1 MMYDSAA
8 ESRLRSTPDWAAK
21 TRVFR
26 GQGGL
31 QLVQRRKAWNGDSPR
46 TEAEARRTL
55 LRVARE
61 CIERLGL
68 SKVSLSDVA
77 SAAGVTRQTVY
88 RYFENADELFNAAA
102 VLASGGFLERMRE
115 RVLLHDGLAERMV
128 ETLVVA
134 IHEIPKDV
142 HLSAL
147 VQSGNVLEVSSA
159 LRLSFAQEEMVELA
173 KGDLELDPSDRD
185 ELAEILLRLLK
196 SFLDDPGPER
206 SEDELR
212 SFLYRWLIPVI
223 DDKLQSASTSKEIS
237 Q

>member
-1 MMYDSAA
+1 MYDSASMSTIFSISA
-8 ESRLRSTPDWAAK
+8 SILR
-21 TRVFR
+21 
-26 GQGGL
+26 GGSL
-31 QLVQRRKAWNGDSPR
+31 TDREGRFVQRRKAWNGNPPE
-46 TEAEARRTL
+46 TQTEARRYL
-55 LRVARE
+55 LAVAQS
-61 CIERLGL
+61 CIERFGL
-68 SKVSLSDVA
+68 SKVGLSDVA

-115 RVLLHDGLAERMV
+115 RVLVHKGLAERIV

-147 VQSGNVLEVSSA
+147 VASGDPLGVSSA
-159 LRLSFAQEEMVELA
+159 LKLFFVQEEMLA
-173 KGDLELDPSDRD
+173 LADGDLGLAARERD

-212 SFLYRWLIPVI
+212 AFLYRWLIPII
-223 DDKLQSASTSKEIS
+223 DEKLEDRKS
-237 Q
+237 QGP

>member
-1 MMYDSAA
+1 V
-8 ESRLRSTPDWAAK
+8 T
-21 TRVFR
+21 
-26 GQGGL
+26 Q
-31 QLVQRRKAWNGDSPR
+31 
-46 TEAEARRTL
+46 
-55 LRVARE
+55 E
-61 CIERLGL
+61 CIERFGL
-68 SKVSLSDVA
+68 SKVGLSDVA

-102 VLASGGFLERMRE
+102 VRASGGFLERVRQ
-115 RVLLHDGLAERMV
+115 RVLLRVGLAERIV

-134 IHEIPKDV
+134 IHEIPKDL

-147 VQSGNVLEVSSA
+147 MRSGNPLEVSPA

-173 KGDLELDPSDRD
+173 AGHLDLDPRDRD

-212 SFLYRWLIPVI
+212 TFLYRWLIPVI
-223 DDKLQSASTSKEIS
+223 EEKLQAAKEIFR
-237 Q
+237 